1 MALLGRGG
9 SGRRGEGSRVAGIG
23 KLQEAGLTHQPA
35 GLGGWAAAPHAPLW
49 ALPPRPKVLCHA
61 LSCGSGSLIPEFWEA
76 WAEFPEGVSQFSKQ
90 IGWLVVTAEP
100 GGPTAQEA
108 GGGDWW
114 PQGTQELPPSL
125 CKASTSRDSLAP
137 ATRRKGETE
146 AQEGKA
152 LARGH
157 TVSPG
162 FKSRFLDG
170 APGICLTEGQKARAS
185 SKPPNP
191 NLDPEASLSDE
202 SRHTGKDTTWEG
214 SRFGRVSGC
223 PPG

>member
-1 MALLGRGG
+1 MGG
-9 SGRRGEGSRVAGIG
+9 GQQGGWDREVAGG
-23 KLQEAGLTHQPA
+23 RVDSPA
-35 GLGGWAAAPHAPLW
+35 SRAWGLGHRPPRAPLGP
-49 ALPPRPKVLCHA
+49 APLPKVLCHA

-125 CKASTSRDSLAP
+125 CKASTSQDSLAP

-152 LARGH
+152 LARGQ

-162 FKSRFLDG
+162 FKSRFLDLSSS
-170 APGICLTEGQKARAS
+170 APGTCLTEGQKARAS

-191 NLDPEASLSDE
+191 NLDPEAGLSDE
-202 SRHTGKDTTWEG
+202 ADTQGRRPLGKEAGLEGYQAVPQGRSRNQNT
-214 SRFGRVSGC
+214 
-223 PPG
+223 